1 MPLKMMA
8 MMRPYIA
15 VASQKMT
22 LIRFFDLIRGVF
34 TDAPTMVDPVKKI
47 PLVKNMPFCGGSGV
61 DSNSW

>member
-1 MPLKMMA
+1 MMA

-15 VASQKMT
+15 VASQKIT
-22 LIRFFDLIRGVF
+22 LIRFLDLIRGVF

-47 PLVKNMPFCGGSGV
+47 PLATNIKIGGGRNV